1 MIKFIEWFILA
12 VMVLN
17 AGLYRGTFTGFLSA
31 IAVVLWIIVFV
42 LRYVVPDK
50 DDNEYL

>member
-17 AGLYRGTFTGFLSA
+17 AALYRGTFTGFLSA